1 MPEPRPL
8 TILCISS
15 YEKGQEFL
23 RTCKK
28 LGCRVLLLTVEKLR
42 DGDWPRESIDEFFF
56 MPEELPVQAI
66 VNTVSYL
73 ARWQPIDRIVA
84 LDEFDLENAASL
96 REHLRIRGWASA
108 PSAIFATNSAMRG
121 RAKEVR
127 RARP

>member
-1 MPEPRPL
+1 MPEPRPI
-8 TILCISS
+8 TILCITS

-42 DGDWPRESIDEFFF
+42 DGDWPRESVDEFFF

-66 VNTVSYL
+66 INTVSYL

-84 LDEFDLENAASL
+84 LDEFDLENAAYL
-96 REHLRIRGWASA
+96 REHLRIPGMGLTTIRYFQ
-108 PSAIFATNSAMRG
+108 IG
-121 RAKEVR
+121 RASCRERV
-127 RARP
+127 